1 MSHKILIAEPEQESR
16 ERLSKLAGR
25 EGLEPYPA
33 GSGSEA
39 VRVVRMI
46 PFDVALMELYLP
58 DLTAFELLGAIR
70 RLRRRVH
77 SVILVESSSKEL
89 QMKVMNA
96 GVYTVIKK
104 PFSDEV
110 VTFTINE
117 ILRKFFPV

>member
-25 EGLEPYPA
+25 EGLDPYPA

-39 VRVVRMI
+39 VRVVRTI

-58 DLTAFELLGAIR
+58 DLSAFELLGTIR

-77 SVILVESSSKEL
+77 SVILVESTSKEL

-110 VTFTINE
+110 VTFTIHE
-117 ILRKFFPV
+117 ILRKFFPG